1 MKRSLLASVV
11 AGLTLTAGT
20 SAPAA
25 QVTQDNFLLK
35 TTGDL
40 IVLCGANQ
48 NDPLYTAAV
57 NFCHGFAVGAY
68 RMLEI
73 EEAAS
78 RTKRKQVCINEYP
91 TVTRNSAIAGF
102 VTWAA
107 DKPDVLATQ
116 PNDGLTQYLVN
127 AFPCKG

>member
-1 MKRSLLASVV
+1 MNRGLLTLMAAGFATTAATSGLGASV
-11 AGLTLTAGT
+11 TRDT
-20 SAPAA
+20 
-25 QVTQDNFLLK
+25 FLLK

-40 IVLCGANQ
+40 VTLCGASQ
-48 NDPLYTAAV
+48 NDPQYTAAV
-57 NFCHGFAVGAY
+57 SFCHGFAVGTY

-78 RTKRKQVCINEYP
+78 RAKLKGVCVGADP

-107 DKPDVLATQ
+107 DKSDVLAAQ
-116 PNDGLTQYLVN
+116 PSDGFTQYLLS
-127 AFPCKG
+127 AFPCKQ